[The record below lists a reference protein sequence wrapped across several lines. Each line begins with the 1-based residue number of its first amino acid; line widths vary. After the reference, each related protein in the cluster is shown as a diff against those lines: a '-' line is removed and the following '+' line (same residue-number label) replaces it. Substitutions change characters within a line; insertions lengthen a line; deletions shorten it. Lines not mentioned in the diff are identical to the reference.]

1 MECADVSVLPQ
12 SRRTA
17 GNNDRSAK
25 SLIVCAFR
33 LWNFVL
39 VDVAGDIY
47 VCVVGEGIFLFAF

>member
-1 MECADVSVLPQ
+1 MLPQ